1 METILTIWR
10 LLEVF
15 GMLALPLLLGV
26 LGYFRLRK
34 YHDLMAHFVGFIIPP
49 CVFFF
54 LAWVMLGASL
64 QHVQARGEKV
74 CGTAAGMMGLML
86 LMGTGV
92 QMFFSLMAQLILH
105 GRHPKNNVA
114 KQI

>member
-15 GMLALPLLLGV
+15 GMLAVPLLLGV

-34 YHDLMAHFVGFIIPP
+34 YHDFMAHLVGFIIPP
-49 CVFFF
+49 CVFFC

-64 QHVQARGEKV
+64 QQVQARGERV
-74 CGTAAGMMGLML
+74 CGLAAGMMGLMVL
-86 LMGTGV
+86 LGTGV